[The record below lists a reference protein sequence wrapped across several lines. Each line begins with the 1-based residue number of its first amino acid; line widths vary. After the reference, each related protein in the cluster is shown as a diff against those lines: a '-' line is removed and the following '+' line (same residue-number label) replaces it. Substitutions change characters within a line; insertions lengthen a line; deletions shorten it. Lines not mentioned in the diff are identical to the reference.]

1 VEPLAGEE
9 RNSPR
14 ASERLLEIPGLSQ
27 LDQEAAVIKAQSKSL
42 DGGGGDAPGANL
54 SETPQNQ
61 GLKAEE
67 GIEASFS
74 VNIDSQ
80 EETLKTAPMPS
91 TPKETVNVETVKLV
105 SLEET
110 QEAELEPVKPATGG
124 NLLQSNDRSAESL
137 ELAKSLSQ
145 PHSASTHET
154 SAAGRPP
161 APPVVGRIVDKMV
174 EVVQAGGPQER
185 HEISIQLNPPSLG
198 KVQLTVLVEDSKLH
212 VALFTTT
219 SEARELVESNAS
231 QLRAALNEQGLM
243 LEQFS
248 VGVRSELAHN
258 MPNQEWLGWQESFAS
273 GRFFQA
279 PGAFSQEPAAE
290 PRAYQRSSADSRI
303 DLFI

>member
-1 VEPLAGEE
+1 
-9 RNSPR
+9 
-14 ASERLLEIPGLSQ
+14 
-27 LDQEAAVIKAQSKSL
+27 
-42 DGGGGDAPGANL
+42 
-54 SETPQNQ
+54 
-61 GLKAEE
+61 
-67 GIEASFS
+67 
-74 VNIDSQ
+74 
-80 EETLKTAPMPS
+80 
-91 TPKETVNVETVKLV
+91 
-105 SLEET
+105 
-110 QEAELEPVKPATGG
+110 
-124 NLLQSNDRSAESL
+124 
-137 ELAKSLSQ
+137 
-145 PHSASTHET
+145 
-154 SAAGRPP
+154 
-161 APPVVGRIVDKMV
+161 MV

-231 QLRAALNEQGLM
+231 ELRAALNEQGLM